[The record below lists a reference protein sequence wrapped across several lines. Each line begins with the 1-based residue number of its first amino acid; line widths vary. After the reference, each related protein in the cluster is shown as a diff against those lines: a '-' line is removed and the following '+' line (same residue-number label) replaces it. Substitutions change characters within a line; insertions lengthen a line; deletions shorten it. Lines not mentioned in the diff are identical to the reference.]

1 MESYWSVKNLV
12 IKMPGK
18 LFLIVGPSGVGKGT
32 LVDLLR
38 KKHRSFYFPPS
49 ATTRPPRRGERDGKQ
64 YYFFTDARFEK
75 LKKAGGFLETAV
87 VHELC
92 KYGTLK
98 KPILEAIKKG
108 KTVIREVDIQGLIS
122 IRKKLKKDLFA
133 AIFISPPSLKI
144 LKSRILHRQPDMTSA
159 ELAHRMQSVKK
170 ELAGKHLA
178 DYEVVSEEDKLA
190 KLVREVEGIINDQL
204 KRS

>member
-1 MESYWSVKNLV
+1 
-12 IKMPGK
+12 MPGK

-32 LVDLLR
+32 LIDVLR

-49 ATTRPPRRGERDGKQ
+49 ATTREPRRGERDGKQ
-64 YYFFTDARFEK
+64 YYFFTNARFER
-75 LKKAGGFLETAV
+75 LKKSGGFLETAV

-122 IRKKLKKDLFA
+122 IRKKLKRELFT

-144 LKSRILHRQPDMTSA
+144 LKTRILHRQPDITSS
-159 ELAHRMQSVKK
+159 ELAHRIHSVKK
-170 ELAGKHLA
+170 ELAKKNLA
-178 DYEVVSEEDKLA
+178 DYCVVSREDEIDR
-190 KLVREVEGIINDQL
+190 LVREVEGIID
-204 KRS
+204 RCA